1 MPNEIPVV
9 FYKDSNY
16 DYHFTIKELAS
27 KFEEQFEFFLGKH
40 RKVQKYFRSDR
51 KRSYKGW

>member
-9 FYKDSNY
+9 FYESNY

-27 KFEEQFEFFLGKH
+27 KFEEQFECFLGKH
-40 RKVQKYFRSDR
+40 RKVQKYSHSDG